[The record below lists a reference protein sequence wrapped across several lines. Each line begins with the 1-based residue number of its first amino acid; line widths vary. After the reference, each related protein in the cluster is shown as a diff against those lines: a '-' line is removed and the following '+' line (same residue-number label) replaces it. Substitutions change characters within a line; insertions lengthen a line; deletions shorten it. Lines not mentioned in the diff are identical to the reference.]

1 MKALA
6 TTPRLV
12 LDTNIVMDMLHFANV
27 HTQPLLEAI
36 ASSRLVCFTD
46 EDCLAELARV
56 TGYPEFGLD
65 DEARAALM
73 ARYREFVHICP
84 SQGEENY
91 PLPRCRDTDD
101 QKFLILAA
109 RCQADLLLTRD
120 KLLLKLARHRQ
131 KPPPFAIVTAEAART
146 LLGLV

>member
-91 PLPRCRDTDD
+91 PLPRCRDSDD

-109 RCQADLLLTRD
+109 RCQADLLITRD

-131 KPPPFAIVTAEAART
+131 KPPPFAIVTAEAACE
-146 LLGLV
+146 LLGLG